1 MAALPPVSIQMN
13 KKLVYELRA
22 WVIVLLAVVIAYATL
37 EKWDAIK
44 AWIVRLFS

>member
-1 MAALPPVSIQMN
+1 MN

-22 WVIVLLAVVIAYATL
+22 WVIVLLVVVIVYVTL